1 MLCDPHKLIPVRTK
15 ESLTACAHVLNT
27 FPSASLK
34 SGPMLFQILSVVAS
48 YKTERRTTRKSSYCI
63 PTEATTVRSSSAV
76 LSLFPFTHSFI
87 VKLFT
92 ITSLTI
98 LAATV
103 VKGAQ
108 VDFYTNRICDT
119 PSQTFRGGC
128 NFCADPPFGRSPIQ
142 SRRSI

>member
-1 MLCDPHKLIPVRTK
+1 MLCDPHKLIPVRT
-15 ESLTACAHVLNT
+15 EDSLTVCAQLLNI
-27 FPSASLK
+27 FLSASLR
-34 SGPMLFQILSVVAS
+34 SGLMLLQILSVVVS
-48 YKTERRTTRKSSYCI
+48 YKTEIRATRESSYYI
-63 PTEATTVRSSSAV
+63 PTEATTVRSSSAL
-76 LSLFPFTHSFI
+76 LSLFSVTHSFI

-98 LAATV
+98 LVATV

-142 SRRSI
+142 PRRSI